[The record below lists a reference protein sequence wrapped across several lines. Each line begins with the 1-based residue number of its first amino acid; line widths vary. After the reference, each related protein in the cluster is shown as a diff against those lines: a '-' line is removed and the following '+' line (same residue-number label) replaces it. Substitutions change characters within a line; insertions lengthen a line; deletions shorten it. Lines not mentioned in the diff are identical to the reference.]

1 MNDNHDTGNTNDSRE
16 QKAVSLILRE
26 TDDRDKRALLSWLDE
41 LLTIRNSGQK
51 KREKLRRIFASFR
64 HVSNLLP
71 LLRALKSVLWDDRS
85 TSFRLGVG
93 LTAAAAMLVPG
104 QVGIAG
110 AFGAVAIPLW
120 IVFGAGASF
129 AVMLA
134 SELRKSLSRVRDG
147 EIIEA
152 DYEVIKTENE
162 R

>member
-1 MNDNHDTGNTNDSRE
+1 MNDNHQHEENSRE
-16 QKAVSLILRE
+16 QKAVALILRE
-26 TDDRDKRALLSWLDE
+26 TDDRDKRALLSWIDE

-51 KREKLRRIFASFR
+51 KREKLRRIFSSFR
-64 HVSNLLP
+64 HVTNLMP

-93 LTAAAAMLVPG
+93 ITAAAAMFVPG

-110 AFGAVAIPLW
+110 AFGAIAIPLW

-129 AVMLA
+129 AIMLA
-134 SELRKSLSRVRDG
+134 GELRNSLSHVRDG